1 MLSVAK
7 QACSC
12 ARLPKSPLIFH
23 CNTRSGRIRVLQW
36 STSVDVVGLGT
47 VLDPW
52 SPVELLPSEEP
63 GSVCTGLCTVLMQS
77 APSAVGVE
85 PLQSA
90 DAGGLPLGPAG
101 EQPGVAAIEGW
112 W

>member
-1 MLSVAK
+1 MLSLVR
-7 QACSC
+7 QACNC
-12 ARLPKSPLIFH
+12 ARLPKSPLMFH

-36 STSVDVVGLGT
+36 SKSSGVTGLGT
-47 VLDPW
+47 AWDPCCPAELVL
-52 SPVELLPSEEP
+52 VELP
-63 GSVCTGLCTVLMQS
+63 GSVCTEQRTVLVQP
-77 APSAVGVE
+77 APSGVGVG

-90 DAGGLPLGPAG
+90 DAGGLRPGPAG